1 MRRRPASTA
10 FVALLTFVAF
20 VPARSASA
28 EVRLAIGKDGTKTI
42 YNVGANGSSKGGGD
56 FVWLAKQRNRTSAF
70 DAIIDRYAAHFR
82 VDPVL
87 VRAVIQVESN
97 FNPMCVSNRG
107 ARGLMQLMPETAR
120 RYGVKRVHDPDD
132 NIRGGVQYLSE
143 LLTMFSNDLPRTLA
157 AYNAGENAVLR
168 YKGIPPYG
176 ETMTYVKR
184 ALTVYYGTPYGQAP
198 TSFAGKRGGKGLA
211 GGFGRQVM
219 PSLATAVVP
228 NMRYL
233 GAVAR

>member
-1 MRRRPASTA
+1 MRRSRASIA
-10 FVALLTFVAF
+10 FLSLLLAG
-20 VPARSASA
+20 AASA
-28 EVRLAIGKDGTKTI
+28 DVRLTVGKDGTKTI

-56 FVWLAKQRNRTSAF
+56 FVWLAKQRNRTSPY
-70 DAIIDRYAAHFR
+70 DAIIDRYAAHFS

-97 FNPMCVSNRG
+97 FNPMCVSNKG

-120 RYGVKRVHDPDD
+120 RYGVKRVHDPEE

-143 LLTMFSNDLPRTLA
+143 LLTMFRYDLPRTLA
-157 AYNAGENAVLR
+157 AYNAGENAVIR
-168 YKGIPPYG
+168 HKGIPPYG

-198 TSFAGKRGGKGLA
+198 TSFAGRRGARKPLGA
-211 GGFGRQVM
+211 GTFGQQLM
-219 PSLATAVVP
+219 PGLATAAVMP
-228 NMRYL
+228 NMKYL
-233 GAVAR
+233 GAVGR

>member
-1 MRRRPASTA
+1 MRRSSVT
-10 FVALLTFVAF
+10 VLL
-20 VPARSASA
+20 SLLLASA
-28 EVRLAIGKDGTKTI
+28 AAADVRLVVGKDGTKTI
-42 YNVGANGSSKGGGD
+42 FNVGANGSSKSGSD
-56 FVWLAKQRNRTSAF
+56 FVWLAKQRNRTSPY
-70 DAIIDRYAAHFR
+70 DAIIDKHAAQFG

-97 FNPMCVSNRG
+97 FNPMCVSNKG

-120 RYGVKRVHDPDD
+120 RFGVKRVHDPEE
-132 NIRGGVQYLSE
+132 NIRGGVQYLSI
-143 LLTMFSNDLPRTLA
+143 LLGMFGHDLSRTLA

-168 YKGIPPYG
+168 HNGIPPYG
-176 ETMTYVKR
+176 ETMAYVKR

-198 TSFAGKRGGKGLA
+198 TSFAGRRGARKPLGSGTFTQA
-211 GGFGRQVM
+211 M

-233 GAVAR
+233 GAVGR

>member
-1 MRRRPASTA
+1 MRRSRASIA
-10 FVALLTFVAF
+10 FLSLLLAG
-20 VPARSASA
+20 AASA
-28 EVRLAIGKDGTKTI
+28 DVRLTVGKDGTKTI

-56 FVWLAKQRNRTSAF
+56 FVWLAKQRNRTSPY
-70 DAIIDRYAAHFR
+70 DAIIERYAAHFS

-97 FNPMCVSNRG
+97 FNPLCVSNKG

-120 RYGVKRVHDPDD
+120 RYGVKRVHDPEE

-143 LLTMFSNDLPRTLA
+143 LLTMFRYDLPRTLA
-157 AYNAGENAVLR
+157 AYNAGENAVIR
-168 YKGIPPYG
+168 HKGIPPYG

-198 TSFAGKRGGKGLA
+198 ASFAGRRGARKPLGSGT
-211 GGFGRQVM
+211 FGRQLM
-219 PSLATAVVP
+219 PGLATAAVVP

-233 GAVAR
+233 GAVGR